1 MVRRRFWA
9 EAVNEIDGGAS
20 ELKIIILTKFVLEK
34 GFNSFNEAFTKC
46 EIRYNK
52 GMIEFKHIV
61 FCIKFRK
68 CDKRKIIYFVDSI
81 FRRKII
87 KIDHDYCKD
96 LFF

>member
-34 GFNSFNEAFTKC
+34 GFNSFNE
-46 EIRYNK
+46 IRYNK

-61 FCIKFRK
+61 CCIKYNQNRPWLLQRF
-68 CDKRKIIYFVDSI
+68 I
-81 FRRKII
+81 F
-87 KIDHDYCKD
+87 
-96 LFF
+96 LANP

>member
-1 MVRRRFWA
+1 MVRQRFWA

-52 GMIEFKHIV
+52 GMIEFKQIV
-61 FCIKFRK
+61 FCIKFHK
-68 CDKRKIIYFVDSI
+68 GEKGKL
-81 FRRKII
+81 
-87 KIDHDYCKD
+87 
-96 LFF
+96 LF